1 MKYGVTQ
8 DVISKA
14 GGLCLK
20 FMRKVLK
27 NIEVYIGALLLA
39 VAFIDVMLQ
48 VLSRILPGNAISWTV
63 ELGEILLGAI
73 IWIGIGAGVV
83 IDDHVNLDFVV
94 KRFPERVK
102 KYLGVLNNIFFI
114 IYLLLL
120 GGLTY
125 DLMLTYVRFDSKTT
139 MLRLGLYWVR
149 FPIVVGC
156 VLAIIRLLIKTYNV
170 IRNKEKMF
178 QDMSKDLGLEGTT
191 DA

>member
-1 MKYGVTQ
+1 M
-8 DVISKA
+8 
-14 GGLCLK
+14 K

>member
-1 MKYGVTQ
+1 MKF
-8 DVISKA
+8 IR
-14 GGLCLK
+14 K
-20 FMRKVLK
+20 FLK
-27 NIEVYIGALLLA
+27 NVEIYIGALLLA
-39 VAFIDVMLQ
+39 IAFIDVMLQ

-63 ELGEILLGAI
+63 ELGEILLGTI

-102 KYLGVLNNIFFI
+102 KYLGVVNNIFFI
-114 IYLLLL
+114 IYLALL

-125 DLMLTYVRFDSKTT
+125 DLMLTYIKFDSKTT
-139 MLRLGLYWVR
+139 MLQLGLYWVR

-156 VLAIIRLLIKTYNV
+156 VLAIIRLVIKSYNV
-170 IRNKEKMF
+170 LTDKEKMF
-178 QDMSKDLGLEGTT
+178 QELSIDREPGRAT